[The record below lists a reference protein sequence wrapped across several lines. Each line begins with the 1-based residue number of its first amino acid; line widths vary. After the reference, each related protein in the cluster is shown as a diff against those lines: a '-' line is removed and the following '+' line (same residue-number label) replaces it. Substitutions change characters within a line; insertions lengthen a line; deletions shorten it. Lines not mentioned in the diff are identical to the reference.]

1 MAQGWVVL
9 AAVTKD
15 LLHCATH
22 ACCMP
27 AQGLVRAEGA
37 VLRQLSGSA
46 AASPWRVLLKE
57 GDDFVQVTGEG
68 KREGGP
74 CCGSCS
80 AGLVMACCL
89 LVQPLSM
96 VHACIPVAKNGQLA
110 ILTWNVLREHDRS
123 CSRQPHCAGVQQ
135 RRLLVLLA
143 AAPASEQ

>member
-15 LLHCATH
+15 LLHCVTH

-80 AGLVMACCL
+80 VGWSLPASAASQHGACLYSRC
-89 LVQPLSM
+89 QERS
-96 VHACIPVAKNGQLA
+96 ACHY
-110 ILTWNVLREHDRS
+110 TWNVLREHDRS

-143 AAPASEQ
+143 AARASEQ